1 MKSNKT
7 LQTQGIRTYIESC
20 LNIDISKRTRKRNY
34 VYARAVY
41 FKLCREYTKL
51 SLDDI
56 GQTMDM
62 DHASVV
68 HSINKVFE
76 SVVIYDKFLED
87 LYNDY
92 KFSNKNTNETIFD
105 NYERLL
111 KENITLRKEVKSIK
125 EEGLFDRRFVDLYED
140 IPKEKIN
147 EVCDKLET
155 IVKVTKVFHERD
167 TVQP

>member
-1 MKSNKT
+1 
-7 LQTQGIRTYIESC
+7 
-20 LNIDISKRTRKRNY
+20 
-34 VYARAVY
+34 
-41 FKLCREYTKL
+41 
-51 SLDDI
+51 
-56 GQTMDM
+56 M

-68 HSINKVFE
+68 HSINKVFD
-76 SVVIYDKFLED
+76 SVVLYDKFLED

-111 KENITLRKEVKSIK
+111 KENVSLRKEVKSIK

-167 TVQP
+167 TVQS

>member
-7 LQTQGIRTYIESC
+7 LQTKGIRTYIESC

-56 GQTMDM
+56 GQTMGM

-68 HSINKVFE
+68 HSINKVFD
-76 SVVIYDKFLED
+76 SVVLYDKFLED

-111 KENITLRKEVKSIK
+111 KENVSLRKEVKSIK
-125 EEGLFDRRFVDLYED
+125 EEGLFDRRFVDLYEG
-140 IPKEKIN
+140 IPKERLMKFVIS
-147 EVCDKLET
+147 
-155 IVKVTKVFHERD
+155 
-167 TVQP
+167 

>member
-7 LQTQGIRTYIESC
+7 LQTQAIRTYIESC

-56 GQTMDM
+56 GQTVDM

-68 HSINKVFE
+68 HAISKVFDA
-76 SVVIYDKFLED
+76 VVFYDKFLED

-92 KFSNKNTNETIFD
+92 KFSNKDTGETIFE

-111 KENITLRKEVKSIK
+111 KENLDLRKEVKSIK
-125 EEGLFDRRFVDLYED
+125 EEGLFDRRFVDLYQD
-140 IPKEKIN
+140 IPTERRN
-147 EVCDKLET
+147 HVYEKLET
-155 IVKVTKVFHERD
+155 IVKVTKAFYERD
-167 TVQP
+167 TV

>member
-7 LQTQGIRTYIESC
+7 LQTQAIRTYIESC

-56 GQTMDM
+56 GQTVDM

-68 HSINKVFE
+68 HAISKVFDA
-76 SVVIYDKFLED
+76 VVFHDKFLED
-87 LYNDY
+87 IYNDY
-92 KFSNKNTNETIFD
+92 KLSNKNTNETIFD

-111 KENITLRKEVKSIK
+111 KENLDLRREVESIK
-125 EEGLFDRRFVDLYED
+125 EESLFDRRFIDLYQD
-140 IPKEKIN
+140 IPFEKRTHVY
-147 EVCDKLET
+147 EKLEA
-155 IVKVTKVFHERD
+155 IVKVTKAFYERD
-167 TVQP
+167 TV